1 MTTSSLICVY
11 EPVWVGK
18 GVLALVDHE
27 KEVLACLKEHSR
39 KLLSKQPLPKE
50 LLSRFKATFPESR
63 SYL

>member
-1 MTTSSLICVY
+1 MNLCGW
-11 EPVWVGK
+11 EK